1 MKLASQSAAEACE
14 LKTLLVTETGQPLT
28 VSMLRDRFDD
38 ARAKAGVDKAL
49 FQFRDL
55 RAKTATEADE
65 LSGTKT
71 AQAILGHTTEAMT
84 AKYIRHKVG
93 KKVSPLR

>member
-1 MKLASQSAAEACE
+1 MVMFLCQTILSCVWKSRSPGRNIGE
-14 LKTLLVTETGQPLT
+14 
-28 VSMLRDRFDD
+28 R
-38 ARAKAGVDKAL
+38 KAL

-71 AQAILGHTTEAMT
+71 AQAILGHTT
-84 AKYIRHKVG
+84 R
-93 KKVSPLR
+93 R